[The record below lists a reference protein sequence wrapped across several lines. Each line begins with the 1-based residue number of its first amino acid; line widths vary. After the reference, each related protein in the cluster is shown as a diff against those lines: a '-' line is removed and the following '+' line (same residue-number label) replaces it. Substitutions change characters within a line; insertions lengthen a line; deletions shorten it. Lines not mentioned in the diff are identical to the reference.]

1 MSDIASKVLI
11 GDSRSI
17 ARLITLA
24 ENNDQVATDAMKSI
38 HPKTGGAHVI
48 GITGV
53 MGSGKSTLIYEL
65 TREYRKKG
73 LKVGII
79 AIDPTSPF
87 SGGALLG
94 DRIRMTELAT
104 DDGVFIRSMGTRGML
119 GGLTSAVYDVVE
131 ILDASGKDI
140 ILVETVGVG
149 QAEVDVIKIA
159 DTTLVVLVPGL
170 GDAIQT
176 IKAGI
181 MEIADIY
188 VVNKA
193 DRSGVEQTVA
203 EIESLIDITC
213 SEKDRKIPVVTT
225 VAVHNRGV
233 HEILE
238 KIIEF
243 HKRNEDYTP
252 KSFQLGK
259 EIEEKLTKFLRKFQ
273 DIFPNHKYPQRF
285 AALKLLESD
294 EFMMESLHLHNED
307 KKDITLGTRGRSN
320 NPSISALRS
329 IIKSV

>member
-1 MSDIASKVLI
+1 MSDIASKVLK
-11 GDSRSI
+11 GDPRSI

-24 ENNDQVATDAMKSI
+24 ENNDPVATNAMKDI
-38 HPKTGGAHVI
+38 HHHTGDAHVI

-53 MGSGKSTLIYEL
+53 MGSGKSTLIFEL
-65 TREYRKKG
+65 TRKYRKKG

-94 DRIRMTELAT
+94 DRVRMMELAT

-131 ILDASGKDI
+131 ILDASGKDVV
-140 ILVETVGVG
+140 LVETVGVG

-170 GDAIQT
+170 GDSIQT

-193 DRSGVEQTVA
+193 DRSGVEQAVA
-203 EIESLIDITC
+203 ELESLIDISC
-213 SEKDRKIPVVTT
+213 SGKDRKIPVLTT
-225 VAVHNRGV
+225 VAKENKGIVELV
-233 HEILE
+233 
-238 KIIEF
+238 
-243 HKRNEDYTP
+243 
-252 KSFQLGK
+252 K
-259 EIEEKLTKFLRKFQ
+259 EIEDHEKYLKKTKMFDVQRRKRYEAELIEIIRKRLMNF
-273 DIFPNHKYPQRF
+273 IFD
-285 AALKLLESD
+285 EST
-294 EFMMESLHLHNED
+294 FKGKVESLIDQISNKEVDPYTAANE
-307 KKDITLGTRGRSN
+307 ILGK
-320 NPSISALRS
+320 IL
-329 IIKSV
+329 K

>member
-1 MSDIASKVLI
+1 MNDIAANVLK
-11 GDSRSI
+11 GDPRSI

-24 ENNDQVATDAMKSI
+24 ENNDPIAANAMKTI
-38 HPKTGGAHVI
+38 HPKTGNAHVI

-94 DRIRMTELAT
+94 DRIRMMELAT

-131 ILDASGKDI
+131 ILDASGKDVVI
-140 ILVETVGVG
+140 VETVGVG
-149 QAEVDVIKIA
+149 QAEVDVVKIA

-193 DRSGVEQTVA
+193 DRSGVEQAVA
-203 EIESLIDITC
+203 EIESLIDISC
-213 SEKDRKIPVVTT
+213 SEKERKTPVLTT
-225 VAVHNRGV
+225 IAKENKGIFELV
-233 HEILE
+233 
-238 KIIEF
+238 
-243 HKRNEDYTP
+243 
-252 KSFQLGK
+252 K
-259 EIEEKLTKFLRKFQ
+259 EIEDHKKFLKKTKMFDIQRRKRYEAELVEIIRKRLMNF
-273 DIFPNHKYPQRF
+273 IFDESTFKGKVEDLIDQISKKKVDPHT
-285 AALKLLESD
+285 AAEEILGKILK
-294 EFMMESLHLHNED
+294 
-307 KKDITLGTRGRSN
+307 
-320 NPSISALRS
+320 
-329 IIKSV
+329 

>member
-1 MSDIASKVLI
+1 MNDIASNVLK
-11 GDSRSI
+11 GEPRSI

-24 ENNDQVATDAMKSI
+24 ENNDPVATDAMKAI
-38 HPKTGGAHVI
+38 HANTGSAHVI

-65 TREYRKKG
+65 TREFRKKG

-140 ILVETVGVG
+140 IIVETVGVG

-193 DRSGVEQTVA
+193 DRAGVEQSVA

-213 SEKDRKIPVVTT
+213 SEKDRKIPVMTT
-225 VAVHNRGV
+225 VAKDNIGTSDLV
-233 HEILE
+233 
-238 KIIEF
+238 
-243 HKRNEDYTP
+243 
-252 KSFQLGK
+252 K
-259 EIEEKLTKFLRKFQ
+259 EIE
-273 DIFPNHKYPQRF
+273 NHKSYLKKTKMFDVQRRKRYEAELVEIIRKRLMNF
-285 AALKLLESD
+285 IFDEST
-294 EFMMESLHLHNED
+294 FKGKVESLID
-307 KKDITLGTRGRSN
+307 QISKKEVDPYTASEEILGK
-320 NPSISALRS
+320 IL
-329 IIKSV
+329 K

>member
-1 MSDIASKVLI
+1 MNNIASKVLK
-11 GDSRSI
+11 GDARSV

-24 ENNDQVATDAMKSI
+24 ENNSPDATSVMKDI
-38 HPKTGGAHVI
+38 HSHTGNAYVI

-53 MGSGKSTLIYEL
+53 MGSGKSTLICEL
-65 TREYRKKG
+65 TREYRKQG

-94 DRIRMTELAT
+94 DRVRMMELAT

-131 ILDASGKDI
+131 ILDAAGKDI
-140 ILVETVGVG
+140 VMVETVGVG

-176 IKAGI
+176 IKAGV

-193 DRSGVEQTVA
+193 DRSGVEQTLA
-203 EIESLIDITC
+203 EVESLVEIACINKDRKTPVITTISKENKGIVELINEINKHREYLKKSKTFEAQRRKRYEAELVEIIRKRLMNFIFDESTFKGKVESLIDQISKKELDPYTAA
-213 SEKDRKIPVVTT
+213 D
-225 VAVHNRGV
+225 
-233 HEILE
+233 EILG
-238 KIIEF
+238 KI
-243 HKRNEDYTP
+243 
-252 KSFQLGK
+252 
-259 EIEEKLTKFLRKFQ
+259 
-273 DIFPNHKYPQRF
+273 
-285 AALKLLESD
+285 LK
-294 EFMMESLHLHNED
+294 
-307 KKDITLGTRGRSN
+307 
-320 NPSISALRS
+320 
-329 IIKSV
+329 